1 MTRTG
6 ISPHDSEAGGDATRG
21 ERRTHAMKRTL
32 IGGLAFAVLAWAA
45 WRFSVVG
52 PPPAPAPARPDSVS
66 TGLRAA
72 RLFFASPDG
81 DSLVSESRDLA
92 ESGVL
97 HERVAALIA
106 ELARGP
112 SGAAVAVLP
121 TGTALSH
128 VYLDDRGLMT
138 LDLSPEFDRGF
149 RGGSTAEYMAVAS
162 LVRTLGANVPQVRR
176 VQIVCGGQP
185 LATLGGHLPCDLPFD
200 VQDWP

>member
-1 MTRTG
+1 MR
-6 ISPHDSEAGGDATRG
+6 
-21 ERRTHAMKRTL
+21 RTL

-52 PPPAPAPARPDSVS
+52 APPELAPVRPDSVS

-72 RLFFASPDG
+72 RLFFASNDG

-97 HERVAALIA
+97 HERVASLIA

-112 SGAAVAVLP
+112 RGPAVTTLP
-121 TGTALSH
+121 AGTKLLH
-128 VYLDDRGLMT
+128 VYLDDQGLMT
-138 LDLSPEFDRGF
+138 LDLSPEFTRGF

-162 LVRTLGANVPQVRR
+162 LVRTLAVNVPEARR
-176 VQIVCGGQP
+176 VLIECGGQP
-185 LATLGGHLPCDLPFD
+185 LATVGGHVPCDQPFD

>member
-1 MTRTG
+1 
-6 ISPHDSEAGGDATRG
+6 
-21 ERRTHAMKRTL
+21 MKRTL
-32 IGGLAFAVLAWAA
+32 IGGVLFAVLAWTA

-52 PPPAPAPARPDSVS
+52 PPPEPVPARPDSVS

-72 RLFFASPDG
+72 RLFYASPDG

-97 HERVAALIA
+97 HERVASLIG

-112 SGAAVAVLP
+112 RGSAVVALPSGTSL
-121 TGTALSH
+121 LH

-138 LDLSPEFDRGF
+138 LDLSPDFARGF
-149 RGGSTAEYMAVAS
+149 HGGTTAEYMAVAS
-162 LVRTLGANVPQVRR
+162 LLRTLGANVPEARR
-176 VQIVCGGQP
+176 VLIECGGQP
-185 LATLGGHLPCDLPFD
+185 LATAGGHLPCDQPFD

>member
-1 MTRTG
+1 
-6 ISPHDSEAGGDATRG
+6 
-21 ERRTHAMKRTL
+21 MKRTL

-45 WRFSVVG
+45 WRYSVVR
-52 PPPAPAPARPDSVS
+52 PPSEPAPARPDSVS

-81 DSLVSESRDLA
+81 DSLVSESRDVA

-97 HERVAALIA
+97 HERVASLIA

-112 SGAAVAVLP
+112 HGSAVTSLPSGTSL
-121 TGTALSH
+121 LH

-138 LDLSPEFDRGF
+138 LDLSPDFARGF
-149 RGGSTAEYMAVAS
+149 HGGSAAEYMAVAS
-162 LVRTLGANVPQVRR
+162 LLRTLGANVPEVRR
-176 VQIVCGGQP
+176 VLIVCGGQP
-185 LATLGGHLPCDLPFD
+185 LATIGSHIPGDQPFD